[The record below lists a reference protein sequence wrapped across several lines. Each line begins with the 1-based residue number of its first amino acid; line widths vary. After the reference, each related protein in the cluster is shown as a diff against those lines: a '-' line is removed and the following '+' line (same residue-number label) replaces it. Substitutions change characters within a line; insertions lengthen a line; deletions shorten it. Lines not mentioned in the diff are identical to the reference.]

1 MATRSGRSTWRA
13 AQICYE
19 SLFFLSGVGLGG
31 AGLVGAVL
39 GSILE
44 SGEASGIAL
53 GPVQPRGAGGGA
65 EAPRRRLGAAARGR
79 LVDRVPA

>member
-1 MATRSGRSTWRA
+1 MT
-13 AQICYE
+13 
-19 SLFFLSGVGLGG
+19 LLLFLSGVGLGG

-65 EAPRRRLGAAARGR
+65 EAPRRRLGAAARGC